1 MWHYKIISLVSQFSR
16 QLIIILVVLFFKHFC
31 YIVYL
36 LGLVCVCVCVHYNSF
51 VEVKL
56 VLNLY
61 HVGPKIKFR
70 PGGKQI
76 YLQAL

>member
-16 QLIIILVVLFFKHFC
+16 QLIIILVVLFLNIFVILC
-31 YIVYL
+31 IYWVW
-36 LGLVCVCVCVHYNSF
+36 CVCVRVHNSF
-51 VEVKL
+51 VEGKL

-70 PGGKQI
+70 LGGKQI